1 MLVDNRNGLLGLRIR
16 RLRVAKGHTQNEL
29 AEIAGVSPKHLG
41 ELERG
46 RGNPSL
52 KSLQGVADALELSL
66 SELFDME
73 QEEKSDDALRVEIT
87 TRLKRADPDVLRVIH
102 RALKP

>member
-1 MLVDNRNGLLGLRIR
+1 MFVDNRNRLLGLKIR
-16 RLRVAKGHTQNEL
+16 KLREAKGQTQNAL
-29 AEIAGVSPKHLG
+29 AASADVSPKHLG

-52 KSLQGVADALELSL
+52 KSLQSLATALGLSL

-73 QEEKSDDALRVEIT
+73 LEEKSDDTLRMEIIN
-87 TRLKRADPDVLRVIH
+87 RLHTAKPEVLRLIYQM
-102 RALKP
+102 LKQ

>member
-1 MLVDNRNGLLGLRIR
+1 MFVDNRSGLLGLRIR
-16 RLRVAKGHTQNEL
+16 RLREARGQTQNEL
-29 AEIAGVSPKHLG
+29 AESAGVSPKHLG

-52 KSLQGVADALELSL
+52 KSLQSLATALELSL
-66 SELFDME
+66 NELFDME
-73 QEEKSDDALRVEIT
+73 QEEKSDDTLRAEIIERLHT
-87 TRLKRADPDVLRVIH
+87 TKSEVLRVVH